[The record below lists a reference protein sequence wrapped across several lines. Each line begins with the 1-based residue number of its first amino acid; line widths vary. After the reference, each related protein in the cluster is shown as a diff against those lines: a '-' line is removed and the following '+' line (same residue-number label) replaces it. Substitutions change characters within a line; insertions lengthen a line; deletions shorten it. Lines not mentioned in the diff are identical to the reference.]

1 MSKVSKVSKTDTN
14 AVANSMRAIKI
25 EKVTLNIGCGDDK
38 QKIERAVKLLQMIT
52 AKKPLVTK
60 SKRRSTFGVP
70 KGKPIG
76 AMVTLRG
83 ENAIQLLKSVL
94 EAKDKKI
101 KPSQFDR
108 DGNFSI
114 GVKEY
119 IDLPNVKYNH
129 EIGML
134 GFDVAVTLHRAG
146 FRISKRRIRQAKIPA
161 KHKINKEDA
170 MEWVKNSFKGVEI
183 VEQE

>member
-1 MSKVSKVSKTDTN
+1 VNDVGKND
-14 AVANSMRAIKI
+14 AAANSMRAIKI

-38 QKIERAVKLLQMIT
+38 QKIERAVKLLELIT
-52 AKKPLVTK
+52 GKKPLVTK

-83 ENAIQLLKSVL
+83 EDATQLLKNVF

-101 KPSQFDR
+101 DPRQFGR

-129 EIGML
+129 EIGMM
-134 GFDVAVTLHRAG
+134 GFDVTVTLSRAG
-146 FRISKRRIRQAKIPA
+146 FRISKRRIRQTKIPA
-161 KHKINKEDA
+161 KHKINKEES
-170 MEWVKNSFKGVEI
+170 MEWLKNSFKGVEI